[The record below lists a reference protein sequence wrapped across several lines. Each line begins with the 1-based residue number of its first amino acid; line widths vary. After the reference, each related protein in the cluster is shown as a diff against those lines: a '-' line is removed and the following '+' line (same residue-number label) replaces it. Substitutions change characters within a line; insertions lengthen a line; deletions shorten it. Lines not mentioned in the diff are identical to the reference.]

1 MPIDCNTLL
10 RDCFEERKAGRVTP
24 TQFSLLRFGS
34 TDVWSL

>member
-1 MPIDCNTLL
+1 MPIDYNTLL
-10 RDCFEERKAGRVTP
+10 SHCFEERKAGRGTP